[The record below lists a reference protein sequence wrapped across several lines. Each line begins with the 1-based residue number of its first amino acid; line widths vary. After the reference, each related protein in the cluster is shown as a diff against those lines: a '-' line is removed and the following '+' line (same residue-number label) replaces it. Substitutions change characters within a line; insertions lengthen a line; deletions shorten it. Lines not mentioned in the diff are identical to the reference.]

1 MGHIRKT
8 PETLGAQKPTRDDIC
23 DAPTGSKGS
32 RAPRGVRQI
41 SGNGGRVL
49 PQKG

>member
-8 PETLGAQKPTRDDIC
+8 PATLGAQEPTRDDVC

-32 RAPRGVRQI
+32 RSPRGTRSI
-41 SGNGGRVL
+41 TPGGVHVN
-49 PQKG
+49 PQKA

>member
-8 PETLGAQKPTRDDIC
+8 PETLGASKPTRDDLC

-32 RAPRGVRQI
+32 RSPRGTHQI
-41 SGNGGRVL
+41 RGNGGRVL
-49 PQKG
+49 DQKK